1 MLTLFLSDRPDF
13 IRGLILL
20 VIGFFGLVINLG
32 MWHQERT
39 EIKKAEM
46 YEMQLSKRAAWE
58 RYYGVELKIPLDQIK
73 EMPKAEH
80 LVVAGVDL
88 TLHGAIQNIQSTNF
102 DSIHLDDVQGM
113 VFVNV
118 FQPLDLKPQDQEQYL
133 FYQAL
138 VYSTIIRKLIPDAQ
152 FKSIGISAYSRGGK
166 GYLRAAYDFKQVA
179 NLMRFGY
186 EKSYYFSKRK

>member
-1 MLTLFLSDRPDF
+1 M
-13 IRGLILL
+13 

-73 EMPKAEH
+73 EMPKGEH

-102 DSIHLDDVQGM
+102 DSIHLDDVRGV

-138 VYSTIIRKLIPDAQ
+138 VYSTIIRKLVPDRQ